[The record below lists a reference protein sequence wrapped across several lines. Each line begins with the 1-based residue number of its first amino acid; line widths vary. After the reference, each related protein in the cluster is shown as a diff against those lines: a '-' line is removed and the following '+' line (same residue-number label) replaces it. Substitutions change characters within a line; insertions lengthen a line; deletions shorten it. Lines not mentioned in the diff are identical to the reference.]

1 MFLSPLRDILKAKIV
16 SVHHTALYT
25 RSLIEGFYLKS
36 IFLKLKGSYMS
47 KTIYQIS
54 EYGSFI
60 TGRQIEG
67 YTTLPPTIFEQLEN
81 FILSSKNV
89 SSTHTFHKFFGTSS
103 DTNALEL
110 MGISFRKEIGKIIT
124 AKNYIGVITFDD
136 GTAIEILPKIVSNNS
151 VRPAPTRP

>member
-1 MFLSPLRDILKAKIV
+1 
-16 SVHHTALYT
+16 
-25 RSLIEGFYLKS
+25 
-36 IFLKLKGSYMS
+36 MS

-81 FILSSKNV
+81 FILSSKNA

-110 MGISFRKEIGKIIT
+110 MGISFRKEIGKRF
-124 AKNYIGVITFDD
+124 NCW
-136 GTAIEILPKIVSNNS
+136 IVL
-151 VRPAPTRP
+151 

>member
-1 MFLSPLRDILKAKIV
+1 
-16 SVHHTALYT
+16 
-25 RSLIEGFYLKS
+25 
-36 IFLKLKGSYMS
+36 MS

-67 YTTLPPTIFEQLEN
+67 YTTLPPTIFERLEN

-124 AKNYIGVITFDD
+124 VSVLLHSMMALPLKSYQRLSLTRKKAIKKSKN
-136 GTAIEILPKIVSNNS
+136 L
-151 VRPAPTRP
+151 

>member
-1 MFLSPLRDILKAKIV
+1 
-16 SVHHTALYT
+16 
-25 RSLIEGFYLKS
+25 
-36 IFLKLKGSYMS
+36 MS
-47 KTIYQIS
+47 KTIYQIN

-136 GTAIEILPKIVSNNS
+136 GTPLKSYQRLSLTSKKAIKKSKNL
-151 VRPAPTRP
+151 

>member
-1 MFLSPLRDILKAKIV
+1 
-16 SVHHTALYT
+16 
-25 RSLIEGFYLKS
+25 
-36 IFLKLKGSYMS
+36 MS

-60 TGRQIEG
+60 TGRQLEG
-67 YTTLPPTIFEQLEN
+67 YTTLPPNIFEQLEN

-110 MGISFRKEIGKIIT
+110 WEFHSEKKSAR
-124 AKNYIGVITFDD
+124 
-136 GTAIEILPKIVSNNS
+136 L
-151 VRPAPTRP
+151 

>member
-1 MFLSPLRDILKAKIV
+1 
-16 SVHHTALYT
+16 
-25 RSLIEGFYLKS
+25 
-36 IFLKLKGSYMS
+36 MS

-110 MGISFRKEIGKIIT
+110 MRISFRKEIGKIIT

>member
-1 MFLSPLRDILKAKIV
+1 
-16 SVHHTALYT
+16 
-25 RSLIEGFYLKS
+25 
-36 IFLKLKGSYMS
+36 MS

-124 AKNYIGVITFDD
+124 AKTISVLLHSMMALPLRSYQRLSLTCKK
-136 GTAIEILPKIVSNNS
+136 AIKKSKNL
-151 VRPAPTRP
+151 

>member
-1 MFLSPLRDILKAKIV
+1 
-16 SVHHTALYT
+16 
-25 RSLIEGFYLKS
+25 
-36 IFLKLKGSYMS
+36 MS
-47 KTIYQIS
+47 KTIYQIN

-103 DTNALEL
+103 DTNALLTTDYDWLLKRYSME
-110 MGISFRKEIGKIIT
+110 
-124 AKNYIGVITFDD
+124 KNFIQKRNRQDYNCQKLYRCYYI
-136 GTAIEILPKIVSNNS
+136 
-151 VRPAPTRP
+151 R

>member
-1 MFLSPLRDILKAKIV
+1 
-16 SVHHTALYT
+16 
-25 RSLIEGFYLKS
+25 
-36 IFLKLKGSYMS
+36 MS

-67 YTTLPPTIFEQLEN
+67 YTTLPPTIFERLEN

-136 GTAIEILPKIVSNNS
+136 GTAIEILPKIVSNTQKAIKKSKNL
-151 VRPAPTRP
+151 

>member
-1 MFLSPLRDILKAKIV
+1 
-16 SVHHTALYT
+16 
-25 RSLIEGFYLKS
+25 
-36 IFLKLKGSYMS
+36 MS

-89 SSTHTFHKFFGTSS
+89 SSLIRF
-103 DTNALEL
+103 
-110 MGISFRKEIGKIIT
+110 ISFSAQAVT
-124 AKNYIGVITFDD
+124 QM
-136 GTAIEILPKIVSNNS
+136 P
-151 VRPAPTRP
+151 

>member
-1 MFLSPLRDILKAKIV
+1 
-16 SVHHTALYT
+16 
-25 RSLIEGFYLKS
+25 
-36 IFLKLKGSYMS
+36 MS

-89 SSTHTFHKFFGTSS
+89 SSTHTFHKFSAQAVTQMLRANGDFIQKRNRQ
-103 DTNALEL
+103 D
-110 MGISFRKEIGKIIT
+110 IT

-136 GTAIEILPKIVSNNS
+136 GTAIEILPNDCL
-151 VRPAPTRP
+151 